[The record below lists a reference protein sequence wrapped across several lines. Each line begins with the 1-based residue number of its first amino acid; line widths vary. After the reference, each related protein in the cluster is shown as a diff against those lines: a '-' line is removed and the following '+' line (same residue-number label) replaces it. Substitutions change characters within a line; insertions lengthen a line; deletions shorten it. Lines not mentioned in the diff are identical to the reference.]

1 MDWTELI
8 DTAFKVAGN
17 SNQANQ
23 AAALRTVEA
32 TVLAGESPV
41 ASTAGRHPDHFR
53 RGALVL
59 TTHRLL
65 FLKDGKPPVPVPL
78 AAVTDASVVRTKFNG
93 EVLTVVALTGA
104 HRFEDVIKGEVFA
117 EQIREAA
124 RRARTAPPADAAPAH
139 DTAPAVAAAPPVA
152 LPPADAAPAELDAGE
167 RLLGQL
173 ERLAALHASGAL
185 TDEEFGRAKQRL
197 LG

>member
-17 SNQANQ
+17 NNKANQ
-23 AAALRTVEA
+23 AEAVRTVEA
-32 TVLAGESPV
+32 AVIDGENPV

-53 RGALVL
+53 KGVLVL

-78 AAVTDASVVRTKFNG
+78 TAVTDATVTRTKLNG
-93 EVLTVVALTGA
+93 DVLTVVALTGS
-104 HRFEDVIKGEVFA
+104 HRFEDVAKADVFA
-117 EQIREAA
+117 ERLREAA
-124 RRARTAPPADAAPAH
+124 RRARTAPPTKP
-139 DTAPAVAAAPPVA
+139 TPT
-152 LPPADAAPAELDAGE
+152 DAAPAELNAGDQ
-167 RLLGQL
+167 LLGQL

-185 TDEEFGRAKQRL
+185 TDEEFTRAKARL
-197 LG
+197 IG